1 MRGRNDTANM
11 LKNCSK
17 KKKTISKNVKLC
29 YSRKKEEQ
37 KKEGNSMVN
46 VGICDDN
53 RDVLRSLAQMIR
65 SSWTTE
71 HTITLCNSRA
81 ELEQWLAGTGTN
93 RPDVLLLDIDL
104 GIENGITVSNWVADR
119 CPGLKILFI
128 TGHVE
133 YSQDIFHGKAD
144 GFLIKPVDCRV
155 LCRELDR
162 VTEVP
167 AAPETEDYLS
177 LKVHKE
183 VLRVPV
189 REIRYLESQ
198 RRVVY
203 IVTENERLEGYFK
216 LNELE
221 ERLPEQ
227 FLRCHQSYLV
237 NLDHVSRFRSDYL
250 ELMDGT
256 QIPISKKRQKT
267 SREAFYHYLGEQI

>member
-1 MRGRNDTANM
+1 
-11 LKNCSK
+11 
-17 KKKTISKNVKLC
+17 
-29 YSRKKEEQ
+29 
-37 KKEGNSMVN
+37 MVN
-46 VGICDDN
+46 IGICDDN
-53 RDVLRSLAQMIR
+53 RDVLHSLAQMIR

-71 HTITLCNSRA
+71 HTITLCNSRK

-104 GIENGITVSNWVADR
+104 GRENGIVVSNWVAER

-144 GFLIKPVDCRV
+144 GFLIKPVDVQV

-162 VTEVP
+162 VTETAPV
-167 AAPETEDYLS
+167 PETEEYLS
-177 LKVHKE
+177 VEIHKE
-183 VLRVPV
+183 VVRIPV
-189 REIRYLESQ
+189 RNIRYLESQ
-198 RRVVY
+198 RRVVF
-203 IVTENERLEGYFK
+203 IVTEDERLEGYFK

-221 ERLPEQ
+221 QRLPER

-237 NLDHVSRFRSDYL
+237 NLDHVSRFRSDFL

-256 QIPISKKRQKT
+256 VIPISKNRQK
-267 SREAFYHYLGEQI
+267 SSKEAFYRYLGDQI